1 MPESS
6 GVLFPTITFGVF
18 FTVVMAGHWL
28 LMGRRRAWRVF
39 MLAASYVFYGWW
51 DYRFLLLLM
60 VSTVL
65 DFTVAQAM
73 VHTTVEGRR
82 RGYLVLS
89 IVGNLALLGFFKY
102 YDFFVTEL
110 VNAASDVGVS
120 LPLRPLNVILP
131 VGISFFVFKTLSY
144 TIDVYRRQLTPT
156 SSLLEYA
163 LFVGFW
169 PELVAGPI
177 VRGSV
182 FLPQLHSEDRRPLEP
197 ARAYGLILGGLFKKV
212 VIADLVATQLV
223 DPVFANPGGHTG
235 LETLVGVYGYA
246 VQIFCDFSGYSDI
259 ATGCALL
266 LGFRFPRNFD
276 RPYAAVSIQDFWR
289 RWHITLSS
297 WLRDYLYIGLGGNR
311 KGRLRTK
318 VNLLLT
324 MLLGGLWH
332 GAGWTFVV
340 WGALHG
346 LGLAVERTWQER
358 REAAGRVP
366 SPRPLVRVAR
376 VVLTFHFVC
385 LGWVFFRATDF
396 GRAFDLLGRLAHG
409 WGEAHTFTGGAL
421 LALVV
426 GLAIQYVPRDALPRL
441 ARAFAAWPALAQGVA
456 AAAVV
461 MAIDTLG
468 SQGVAPFIYFQ
479 F

>member
-1 MPESS
+1 
-6 GVLFPTITFGVF
+6 
-18 FTVVMAGHWL
+18 
-28 LMGRRRAWRVF
+28 
-39 MLAASYVFYGWW
+39 
-51 DYRFLLLLM
+51 M

-73 VHTTVEGRR
+73 VHTTVERRR

-110 VNAASDVGVS
+110 VNAASDLGVD

-156 SSLLEYA
+156 PSLLEYA

-182 FLPQLHSEDRRPLEP
+182 FLPQLHSESRRPLEP

-235 LETLVGVYGYA
+235 LETLVGIYGYA

-276 RPYAAVSIQDFWR
+276 RPYAAVSLQDFWR

-311 KGRLRTK
+311 KGRWRTK

-332 GAGWTFVV
+332 GAGWTFVA

-346 LGLAVERTWQER
+346 VGLAAERTFQER
-358 REAAGRVP
+358 REAAGRAP
-366 SPRPLVRVAR
+366 STHPLVRVAR
-376 VVLTFHFVC
+376 IVLTFHVVC

-396 GRAFDLLGRLAHG
+396 GRAFDLLGQLAHG

-421 LALVV
+421 LALLV
-426 GLAIQYVPRDALPRL
+426 GLAIQYVPRDVLPRL
-441 ARAFAAWPALAQGVA
+441 GRAFATWPALAQGA
-456 AAAVV
+456 TAAVAV
-461 MAIDTLG
+461 MVIDTLG
-468 SQGVAPFIYFQ
+468 AQGVAPFIYFQ

>member
-1 MPESS
+1 
-6 GVLFPTITFGVF
+6 VLFPTITFAVF

-28 LMGRRRAWRVF
+28 LMRRNVGWRVF

-51 DYRFLLLLM
+51 DYRFLLLL
-60 VSTVL
+60 VASTVL
-65 DFTVAQAM
+65 DFVVARALARS
-73 VHTTVEGRR
+73 EEDGRR
-82 RGYLVLS
+82 RLLLTVS

-102 YDFFVTEL
+102 YDFFLTQL
-110 VNAASDVGVS
+110 VNGAASFGVD
-120 LPLRPLNVILP
+120 LPVRPLNVILP

-144 TIDVYRRQLTPT
+144 TIDVYRRELEPT
-156 SSLLEYA
+156 NSLLEYA

-182 FLPQLHSEDRRPLEP
+182 FLPQLHSEDRRPIEP
-197 ARAYGLILGGLFKKV
+197 ARAYGLILGGLFKKM

-223 DPVFANPGGHTG
+223 DPVFRNPEGHSA

-276 RPYAAVSIQDFWR
+276 RPYAATSLQDFWR
-289 RWHITLSS
+289 RWHITLST

-311 KGRLRTK
+311 GGRVRTS

-332 GAGWTFVV
+332 GAGWTFLV

-346 LGLAVERTWQER
+346 GGLAVERAWRER
-358 REAAGRVP
+358 QAARGRA
-366 SPRPLVRVAR
+366 PRTGPLWTVAR
-376 VVLTFHFVC
+376 TVATFHFVC
-385 LGWVFFRATDF
+385 LGWVFFRATDVE
-396 GRAFDLLGRLAHG
+396 RAVDMLGRIASG
-409 WGEAHTFTGGAL
+409 AWGEAGTITTGAL
-421 LALVV
+421 IALVA
-426 GLAIQYVPRDALPRL
+426 GMAIQYVPRTVLPRL
-441 ARAFAAWPALAQGVA
+441 TQAYASFPAVLQGATAALAI
-456 AAAVV
+456 
-461 MAIDTLG
+461 MAIDTMG
-468 SQGVAPFIYFQ
+468 AQGEIGRASCRERV
-479 F
+479 